1 MKNNIL
7 SNFFANR
14 IILLIT
20 LVYYLIAA
28 AIFLLGLINKD
39 FVFGFFQ
46 KYADTAHYTIANI
59 QLFFGVELFLHL
71 LMVISLFFMW
81 FRPAWLH
88 FLTLII
94 VNLIISILHFY
105 MTGISAFRTIIFEW
119 VLMVLIGISFSAL
132 VISHLIKLK
141 RLAKAIAN
149 QDAFSTKK
157 KDEDI
162 ESTKNEDEF

>member
-1 MKNNIL
+1 MKKNIL

-28 AIFLLGLINKD
+28 SVFLLGLINKD

-46 KYADTAHYTIANI
+46 QYADTAHYTITSI
-59 QLFFGVELFLHL
+59 QLYFGIELFLHL

-94 VNLIISILHFY
+94 VNLIISVLHFY

-132 VISHLIKLK
+132 VISHLIKIK
-141 RLAKAIAN
+141 RLAKVIAN
-149 QDAFSTKK
+149 QDAFSAKK
-157 KDEDI
+157 KDEVI
-162 ESTKNEDEF
+162 ESKENKNEF